1 MKPGGSSKSNTND
14 RSQGCIL
21 LSQPAGLQ
29 HSLADSAMPAE
40 IVALCAARLYL
51 VYSIFAAASIRAHA
65 TANAQKTARAV
76 TAHIGAKSLSHG
88 RLEISRK
95 FLCRASMGFWRSTV
109 LHPKSS
115 DEIHLIAPVCPENW
129 LVVVQGNAVLSDC
142 RFRKGPSLTHN
153 KNQQDNSRAQG
164 PDDPRSTA

>member
-95 FLCRASMGFWRSTV
+95 FLCRASMGF
-109 LHPKSS
+109 
-115 DEIHLIAPVCPENW
+115 
-129 LVVVQGNAVLSDC
+129 
-142 RFRKGPSLTHN
+142 
-153 KNQQDNSRAQG
+153 
-164 PDDPRSTA
+164 